1 MKAIIYQEYGPPEV
15 FKAAEV
21 EKPVPRDNEVLVKIK
36 ATSVGFGESLARKF
50 KSVTPEQFSMP
61 FIFWLISKL
70 YFGWN
75 KPRIK
80 VLGSVFSGEVE
91 QTGKKVVNFRAG
103 DRVFGYK
110 GQQMGTYAEYICI
123 PENGCIAIKPGNMSH
138 EEAVLATYGP
148 IMALPL
154 LRKTNILPGQK
165 VLIVGASGGIG
176 AAAVQIARHYGA
188 HVTGICSTN
197 RVKYV
202 NSLGAHKV
210 IDYNN
215 EDFTQTG
222 ETYDL
227 IMDVLGRTSYF
238 QCKKNLSPNGT
249 YLLASFKTKQLL
261 QMLWTKYFDDRKVI
275 CSLAPGSAKDLL
287 QVKELI
293 EKGKI
298 KSIIDR
304 KFPLDQMT
312 EAHQYYES
320 KQRNGSVAIT
330 ID

>member
-1 MKAIIYQEYGPPEV
+1 
-15 FKAAEV
+15 
-21 EKPVPRDNEVLVKIK
+21 
-36 ATSVGFGESLARKF
+36 
-50 KSVTPEQFSMP
+50 
-61 FIFWLISKL
+61 
-70 YFGWN
+70 
-75 KPRIK
+75 
-80 VLGSVFSGEVE
+80 
-91 QTGKKVVNFRAG
+91 
-103 DRVFGYK
+103 
-110 GQQMGTYAEYICI
+110 
-123 PENGCIAIKPGNMSH
+123 
-138 EEAVLATYGP
+138 
-148 IMALPL
+148 
-154 LRKTNILPGQK
+154 
-165 VLIVGASGGIG
+165 
-176 AAAVQIARHYGA
+176 VQIARHYGA

-215 EDFTQTG
+215 EDFTQTA